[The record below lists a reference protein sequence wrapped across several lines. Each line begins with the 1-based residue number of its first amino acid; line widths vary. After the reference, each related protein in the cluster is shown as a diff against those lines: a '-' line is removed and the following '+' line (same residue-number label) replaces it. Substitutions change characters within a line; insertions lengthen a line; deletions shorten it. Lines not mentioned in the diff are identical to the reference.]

1 MWFFTV
7 TLKNG
12 NIQTPAS
19 RKIKY
24 NYNTRSYNTNHAPA
38 SYQLR
43 MRCYRY
49 AYCLCI
55 FWLQNQWLH
64 AVYDV
69 NTGFHPLQ
77 WLNYLQHARV
87 AIKFIEVY
95 IANTVAK
102 YVIFYLGNTQ
112 NR

>member
-12 NIQTPAS
+12 NIQTSAS

-24 NYNTRSYNTNHAPA
+24 NYNTRSYNTNGA
-38 SYQLR
+38 S
-43 MRCYRY
+43 
-49 AYCLCI
+49 AN
-55 FWLQNQWLH
+55 WLQNQWLH
-64 AVYDV
+64 AAYDV

-102 YVIFYLGNTQ
+102 YAIFYLGNTQ